1 VGLAAVSDEVGAV
14 DLIPAQPPR
23 EVLDELD
30 IAQGVLESL
39 ERLNV
44 RFHVELDLDRQP
56 CVHASD
62 VGSGNAWK
70 VDPSTLLEL
79 LAGDD
84 AALDLTRSATR

>member
-1 VGLAAVSDEVGAV
+1 LAVVPGEARVV
-14 DLIPAQPPR
+14 DLIPAGPPR

-30 IAQGVLESL
+30 VAAGVLDSF

-44 RFHVELDLDRQP
+44 RFLVDVDLDEQP

-62 VGSGNAWK
+62 GDDAWHL
-70 VDPSTLLEL
+70 DPTALLAL

-84 AALDLTRSATR
+84 EVLGKSRTARR